1 MLKLDGEDAVTEEER
16 IDFTSLVRNDRFEAV
31 KLLLM
36 RDIATFGVNP
46 ITEER
51 DAHGIQF
58 LVLFLCLAVC

>member
-1 MLKLDGEDAVTEEER
+1 MLKLDGEDPVTEAER

-46 ITEER
+46 IMEER
-51 DAHGIQF
+51 DAHGMEF
-58 LVLFLCLAVC
+58 SVLFLCRAVC